1 MDCKH
6 VLLAAVAALVW
17 SCAAESESQ
26 RAWNRTYAEIEKH
39 ISAPEFRDAVYD
51 IRDFGAVADDAGV
64 LNHKAINAAI
74 AQCSADG
81 GGTVCVPAGVWHTG
95 PLTLL
100 SGVNLRLDEGS
111 TLLFTDRLDEYP
123 LVLTR
128 WEGIDCYNYQ
138 PFIYAIDQH
147 DIALTGKGTIDGAAS
162 VRTWWSMCWA
172 LETDWDER
180 ASSQKVG
187 RPLLKSWNE
196 QQLPVEQRVL
206 GNGFGMRPQLV
217 NFYRCENILVEDV
230 TMLRSPFWN
239 LHPVLCKNMTVRGV
253 HFVNDGPNGDGCDP
267 ESCNYVLI
275 EKCFFDTGD
284 DCIAIKSGRDQDG
297 RRVGEPSQNM
307 IVRDC
312 IMKNGHGGVVVGS
325 EISGGYRNLF
335 VERCNMDSPRLDRA
349 IRIKTNARRG
359 GVIENIYVRNIEVG
373 QCKESFLKI
382 NLIYDQREV
391 EEAQEIVIPTVQ
403 NVFLEDIHGGQSRY
417 GVMITALE
425 DESHVHNINLKNCVF
440 DTVEAETSVSG
451 AADPIV
457 FENVTMNGV
466 LVGTN

>member
-1 MDCKH
+1 MINKPI
-6 VLLAAVAALVW
+6 LLFAVAALACA
-17 SCAAESESQ
+17 CAAKNDPHY
-26 RAWNRTYAEIEKH
+26 AWRHTYTQIENRIHEPQFGDE
-39 ISAPEFRDAVYD
+39 VYD
-51 IRDFGAVADDAGV
+51 IRDFGAVADDSTV
-64 LNHKAINAAI
+64 LNHKAINTAI
-74 AQCSADG
+74 AHCSTRG
-81 GGTVCVPAGVWHTG
+81 GGTVEVPAGVWHTG

-100 SGVNLRLDEGS
+100 SGVNLHLAEGS

-138 PFIYAIDQH
+138 PMIYALDQH
-147 DIALTGKGTIDGAAS
+147 DIALTGRGTIDGAAS
-162 VRTWWSMCWA
+162 VRTWWSMCWG

-196 QQLPVEQRVL
+196 QQVPVEQRVM
-206 GNGFGMRPQLV
+206 GHGYGMRPQLV
-217 NFYRCENILVEDV
+217 NFYRCDNILVEDV

-239 LHPVLCKNMTVRGV
+239 LYPVLCNNMTVRGV

-267 ESCNYVLI
+267 ESCNDVLI

-297 RRVGEPSQNM
+297 RRVGVPSQNM

-312 IMKNGHGGVVVGS
+312 TMRNGHGGVVVGS

-335 VERCNMDSPRLDRA
+335 VERCNMDSPKLDRA
-349 IRIKTNARRG
+349 IRIKTNSRRG

-391 EEAQEIVIPTVQ
+391 EEAREIVIPTVQ
-403 NVFLEDIHGGQSRY
+403 NVFMEDVHGGRSRY

-425 DESHVHNINLKNCVF
+425 EESHVHNICLRNCVF

-451 AADPIV
+451 AADPV
-457 FENVTMNGV
+457 RFENVMMNGT
-466 LVGTN
+466 LVEI

>member
-1 MDCKH
+1 MKNKPIF
-6 VLLAAVAALVW
+6 LLAALLLLG
-17 SCAAESESQ
+17 SCGTTSESQ
-26 RAWNRTYAEIEKH
+26 RAWNRTYAEIERH
-39 ISAPEFRDAVYD
+39 IAAPQFRDAVYD
-51 IRDFGAVADDAGV
+51 VRDFGAVAGDSVNLCHA
-64 LNHKAINAAI
+64 AINAAI

-81 GGTVCVPAGVWHTG
+81 GGRVEVPAGVWYTG

-100 SGVNLRLDEGS
+100 SGVNLHLDEGA

-138 PFIYAIDQH
+138 PLIYAIDQH

-162 VRTWWSMCWA
+162 ARTWWSMCWA
-172 LETDWDER
+172 LKTDWDER

-196 QQLPVEQRVL
+196 EQLPVEQRVL
-206 GNGFGMRPQLV
+206 GNGYGMRPQLV

-239 LHPVLCKNMTVRGV
+239 LHPVLCKNLTVRGV

-275 EKCFFDTGD
+275 EKCYFATGD

-297 RRVGEPSQNM
+297 RRVGEPSQNI

-312 IMKNGHGGVVVGS
+312 TMSNGHGGVVVGS

-335 VERCNMDSPRLDRA
+335 VERCHMDSPRLDRA
-349 IRIKTNARRG
+349 IRIKTNSRRG

-382 NLIYDQREV
+382 NLVYDQREV
-391 EEAQEIVIPTVQ
+391 AEAREIVLPTVQ
-403 NVFLEDIHGGQSRY
+403 NVYLEDIHGGQSRY

-425 DESHVHNINLKNCVF
+425 DASHVHNISLRNCTFDQVESEVF
-440 DTVEAETSVSG
+440 VSG
-451 AADPIV
+451 VADPVV
-457 FENVTMNGV
+457 FENVTMNGSPV
-466 LVGTN
+466 E

>member
-1 MDCKH
+1 M
-6 VLLAAVAALVW
+6 LLLG
-17 SCAAESESQ
+17 SCAAQTESQ
-26 RAWNRTYAEIEKH
+26 RAWKRTYAEIERH
-39 ISAPEFRDAVYD
+39 ISAPQFRDAVYD
-51 IRDFGAVADDAGV
+51 IRDFGAVAGDS
-64 LNHKAINAAI
+64 LQLCHHAINAAI
-74 AQCSADG
+74 EKCSAEG
-81 GGTVCVPAGVWHTG
+81 GGRVVVPAGVWHTG

-100 SGVNLRLDEGS
+100 SGVDLHLDDDAV
-111 TLLFTDRLDEYP
+111 LLFTDRLDEYP

-138 PFIYAIDQH
+138 PLIYALDQKN
-147 DIALTGKGTIDGAAS
+147 IALTGRGTIDGAAT
-162 VRTWWSMCWA
+162 VRTWWSMCWG
-172 LETDWDER
+172 LETDWDPR

-206 GNGFGMRPQLV
+206 GHGFGMRPQLV
-217 NFYRCENILVEDV
+217 NFYRCEDILVEEV

-239 LHPVLCKNMTVRGV
+239 LHPVLCRNMTVRGV
-253 HFVNDGPNGDGCDP
+253 RFVNDGPNGDGCDP

-275 EKCFFDTGD
+275 EGCYFDTGD

-297 RRVGEPSQNM
+297 RRIGEPSQNM

-312 IMKNGHGGVVVGS
+312 TMKNGHGGVVVGS

-359 GVIENIYVRNIEVG
+359 GVIENIYVRDIEVG

-382 NLIYDQREV
+382 NLVYDQREV
-391 EEAQEIVIPTVQ
+391 EEAQEIAIPTVQ
-403 NVFLEDIHGGQSRY
+403 NVFMEDIHGCRSRY

-425 DESHVHNINLKNCVF
+425 DESHVHNICLRNCVF
-440 DTVEAETSVSG
+440 DQVEAPLSVSG
-451 AADPIV
+451 AADEVV
-457 FENVTMNGV
+457 FENVTMNGEV
-466 LVGTN
+466 VE

>member
-1 MDCKH
+1 MNLKPIL
-6 VLLAAVAALVW
+6 LLAVTALLG
-17 SCAAESESQ
+17 SCAAQTESQ
-26 RAWNRTYAEIEKH
+26 RAWNRTYPLIESR
-39 ISAPEFRDAVYD
+39 IAAPQFRDAAYD
-51 IRDFGAVADDAGV
+51 IRDFGAVAGDSV
-64 LNHKAINAAI
+64 NLCHHAINAAI
-74 AQCSADG
+74 ERCSAEG
-81 GGTVCVPAGVWHTG
+81 GGTVEVPAGTWFTG

-100 SGVNLRLDEGS
+100 SGVNLHLDDDA
-111 TLLFTDRLDEYP
+111 TLMFTDRLDEYP

-138 PFIYAIDQH
+138 PLIYAIDQH
-147 DIALTGKGTIDGAAS
+147 DIALTGRGTIDGAAS
-162 VRTWWSMCWA
+162 VRTWWSMCWG
-172 LETDWDER
+172 LETDWDPR

-206 GNGFGMRPQLV
+206 GHGYGMRPQLV
-217 NFYRCENILVEDV
+217 NFYRCDNILVEDV

-239 LHPVLCKNMTVRGV
+239 LHPVLCRNMTVRGV

-267 ESCNYVLI
+267 ESCDGVLI
-275 EKCFFDTGD
+275 EECFFDTGD

-297 RRVGEPSQNM
+297 RRVGEPSQNI

-312 IMKNGHGGVVVGS
+312 TMKNGHGGVVVGS

-391 EEAQEIVIPTVQ
+391 EEAQEIVLPTVQ
-403 NVFLEDIHGGQSRY
+403 NVFMEDIHGGQSRY

-425 DESHVHNINLKNCVF
+425 EESHVHNICLRNCTF
-440 DTVEAETSVSG
+440 DRVEAPLSVSG
-451 AADPIV
+451 AADPVV
-457 FENVTMNGV
+457 FENVTMNGEAV
-466 LVGTN
+466 EM

>member
-1 MDCKH
+1 MNLKPIL
-6 VLLAAVAALVW
+6 LLAAAVLLG
-17 SCAAESESQ
+17 SCAAQTESQ
-26 RAWNRTYAEIEKH
+26 RAWNRTCPQIENR
-39 ISAPEFRDAVYD
+39 ICAPRFRDAVYD
-51 IRDFGAVADDAGV
+51 IRDYGAVAGDS
-64 LNHKAINAAI
+64 LQLCHHAINDAI
-74 AQCSADG
+74 RRCSADG
-81 GGTVCVPAGVWHTG
+81 GGTVEVPAGVWHTG

-100 SGVNLRLDEGS
+100 TGVNLHLDDDAV
-111 TLLFTDRLDEYP
+111 LLFTDRLDEYP

-138 PFIYAIDQH
+138 PLIYAIDQH
-147 DIALTGKGTIDGAAS
+147 DIALTGRGIIDGAAT
-162 VRTWWSMCWA
+162 VRTWWSMCWG

-206 GNGFGMRPQLV
+206 GHGYGMRPQLV

-239 LHPVLCKNMTVRGV
+239 LHPVLCRNMTVRGV
-253 HFVNDGPNGDGCDP
+253 RFVNDGPNGDGCDP
-267 ESCNYVLI
+267 ESCDGVLI
-275 EKCFFDTGD
+275 ERCFFDTGD

-297 RRVGEPSQNM
+297 RRIGEPSQNI

-312 IMKNGHGGVVVGS
+312 TMKNGHGGVVVGS

-359 GVIENIYVRNIEVG
+359 GVIENIYVRDIEVG

-382 NLIYDQREV
+382 NLVYDPREV
-391 EEAQEIVIPTVQ
+391 EEAQEIVLPTVQ
-403 NVFLEDIHGGQSRY
+403 NVWLDDIHGGRSRY
-417 GVMITALE
+417 GVMITALA
-425 DESHVHNINLKNCVF
+425 DESRVHNINLRNCTF
-440 DTVEAETSVSG
+440 DSVEAPLSVEG
-451 AADPIV
+451 AADDVV
-457 FENVTMNGV
+457 FENVVMNGAV
-466 LVGTN
+466 VE